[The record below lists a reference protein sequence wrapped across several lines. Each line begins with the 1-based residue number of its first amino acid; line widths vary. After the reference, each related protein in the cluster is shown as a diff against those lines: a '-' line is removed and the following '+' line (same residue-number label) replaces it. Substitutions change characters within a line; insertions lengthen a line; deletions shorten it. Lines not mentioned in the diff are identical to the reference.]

1 MPLNALQE
9 EVPVVEAA
17 TRWSRLA
24 ARLIDGL
31 VCFAPLPLLFFPY
44 LGSVAALLGFVAIL
58 AEQVWLLV
66 TRGQTLGKKAM
77 DIAIIRSDG
86 GVPPVPWLLVRE
98 FAIPLAVG
106 IMRYGGHSDPSPA
119 GKAFQFLL
127 GFVWLIDSLFIFSPT
142 RRCLHDLVADT
153 HVVKVD

>member
-1 MPLNALQE
+1 MTLHDLQE
-9 EVPVVEAA
+9 EPPEVEAA

-31 VCFAPLPLLFFPY
+31 VCFAPLPLLFFPCIGS
-44 LGSVAALLGFVAIL
+44 LGALLGFAGIL
-58 AEQVWLLV
+58 AAQVWLLV

-77 DIAIIRSDG
+77 AIAIIRSDG
-86 GVPPVPWLLVRE
+86 GVPPVGWLLVRE

-106 IMRYGGHSDPSPA
+106 ILRYGGHNDPSPV
-119 GKAFQFLL
+119 GQVFQFLL

>member
-1 MPLNALQE
+1 MTLHDLQE
-9 EVPVVEAA
+9 EPPEVEAA

-31 VCFAPLPLLFFPY
+31 VCFAPLPLLFFPCIGS
-44 LGSVAALLGFVAIL
+44 LGALLGFAGIL
-58 AEQVWLLV
+58 AAQVWLLV

-77 DIAIIRSDG
+77 AIAIIRSDG
-86 GVPPVPWLLVRE
+86 GVPPVGWLLVRE

-106 IMRYGGHSDPSPA
+106 ILRYGGHNDPSPA
-119 GKAFQFLL
+119 GKVFQFLL